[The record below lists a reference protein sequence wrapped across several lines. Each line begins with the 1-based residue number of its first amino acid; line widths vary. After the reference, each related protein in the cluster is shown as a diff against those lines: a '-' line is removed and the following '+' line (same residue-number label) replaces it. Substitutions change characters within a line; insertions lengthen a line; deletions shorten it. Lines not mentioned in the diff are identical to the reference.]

1 MKKLMPILIISL
13 AMILSGCSG
22 TDESKDIEEITAKVE
37 TLLAERYGEYF
48 NEKSF
53 GCGDYL
59 IDGNVY
65 MATVFVGD
73 EEYSFGVSYN
83 IKTEV
88 LTSDASMEYHDSQ
101 ARKEIREMIELAVP
115 DTEYSI
121 MFKWEE
127 REDII
132 ESYEEYITD
141 EGTDVSVTFF
151 YDESELSREEAA
163 RLLSFGNVMKERGLH
178 GSFHYLA
185 GDNMSEDFGFEEK
198 LTEDEIMTRID
209 N

>member
-1 MKKLMPILIISL
+1 MKKLMTILIISL

-48 NEKSF
+48 DEKSF
-53 GCGDYL
+53 GCGDCL

-88 LTSDASMEYHDSQ
+88 LTSNASMEYHDSQ
-101 ARKEIREMIELAVP
+101 ARKEIREMIELVVP

-121 MFKWEE
+121 MFKCEE

-163 RLLSFGNVMKERGLH
+163 RLLSFGNVMRERGLH

-209 N
+209 D

>member
-121 MFKWEE
+121 MFKCE
-127 REDII
+127 
-132 ESYEEYITD
+132 
-141 EGTDVSVTFF
+141 
-151 YDESELSREEAA
+151 
-163 RLLSFGNVMKERGLH
+163 
-178 GSFHYLA
+178 
-185 GDNMSEDFGFEEK
+185 
-198 LTEDEIMTRID
+198 
-209 N
+209 

>member
-1 MKKLMPILIISL
+1 MKKLMTILIISL

-22 TDESKDIEEITAKVE
+22 TDESKDIEKITAKVE

-48 NEKSF
+48 DEKSF

-88 LTSDASMEYHDSQ
+88 LTSEASMEYHDSQ
-101 ARKEIREMIELAVP
+101 ARKEIREMIELSVP

-121 MFKWEE
+121 MFKCEE

-132 ESYEEYITD
+132 ESYEEYMTD
-141 EGTDVSVTFF
+141 EDTGISVTFF
-151 YDESELSREEAA
+151 YDDSELSREEASK
-163 RLLSFGNVMKERGLH
+163 LISFGKAMNERGLH

-185 GDNMSEDFGFEEK
+185 GDNMSEDFGFEENF
-198 LTEDEIMTRID
+198 TENEIMTRID